1 MKKLTAI
8 FMIIIIMISTTSC
21 QGTKQELDHLSVVL
35 AMGFDLT
42 SENKY
47 LLSFQVLNSKKQP
60 TFKNNETTK
69 EQFSS
74 DVLTYKMDG
83 NTPNEAIDKLST
95 EIGRNLFFGH
105 TKYIVVGENLAR
117 YGLSFFT
124 DVVLRGYE
132 SRPSNLLLVTKG
144 NALDVI
150 STSTSSDSIPAN
162 TIESLKR
169 QQSTHGYAPI
179 VSRIDFA
186 NALSHK
192 TLAPIIGVVE
202 IVKNQTDNT
211 FKFSGTAV
219 FKKDKLVGYLDM
231 AETQG
236 MQWIKGKVQNTI
248 IPTVL
253 DNDGFITFDVLKAK
267 SKVTAE
273 IIGDTVKI
281 HVNIKEQG
289 NIVEMSPSIN
299 VMESPWSMIELSKLK
314 KAAIESRIKSAINKA
329 QKDLKADIFDFG
341 GVVYKK
347 NPNFWKTIEDDW
359 DEIFPTIDVTINVDS
374 KLKRPGIINKPI
386 S

>member
-1 MKKLTAI
+1 MKKIMAI
-8 FMIIIIMISTTSC
+8 LMIIIIILSTTSC
-21 QGTKQELDHLSVVL
+21 QRTKQEIDQLSVVL
-35 AMGFDLT
+35 ALGFDLT

-47 LLSFQVLNSKKQP
+47 LLTFQVLDSKKQQS
-60 TFKNNETTK
+60 FKTDEITK
-69 EQFSS
+69 KQFSS
-74 DVLTYKMDG
+74 DVLIYAMEG
-83 NTPNEAIDKLST
+83 NTPNEAMDKLST
-95 EIGRNLFFGH
+95 EIGRSLFFGH
-105 TKYIVVGENLAR
+105 AKYVVIGEDLAR

-144 NALDVI
+144 KASDII
-150 STSTSSDSIPAN
+150 SASTTADTIPAN
-162 TIESLKR
+162 TIEALKK

-186 NALSHK
+186 DALSHK
-192 TLAPIIGVVE
+192 TVAPIIGVVE
-202 IVKNQTDNT
+202 VVKNKTDNT

-219 FKKDKLVGYLDM
+219 FKKDKLIGYLDM
-231 AETQG
+231 NETQG
-236 MQWIKGKVQNTI
+236 LQWIKGKVQNTI

-253 DNDGFITFDVLKAK
+253 ADDGFITFDVLKAK

-273 IIGDTVKI
+273 IIDDTVKI
-281 HVNIKEQG
+281 YVNIKEQG
-289 NIVEMSPSIN
+289 NIVEMSPPIN
-299 VMESPWSMIELSKLK
+299 VMESPWSMSELSKLK
-314 KAAIESRIKSAINKA
+314 KEAIENRIKLALYKA

-341 GVVYKK
+341 GIVYKT

-359 DEIFPTIDVTINVDS
+359 DEIFPTIDVTVNVDS